1 MTFPQKNIIVV
12 WMKKSISL
20 TEGSVWKSI
29 LIFTLPILL
38 GMFFQ
43 QLYNTFDAIIVGHYT
58 GKEAFAAVGGGT
70 GFFINLLIGFCGGLS
85 SGATIT
91 ISQFFGA
98 KRESDLS
105 LAVHTSFFL
114 AIVMGIVVTV
124 LGLSLS
130 GVAMH
135 VIETPD
141 DIYPNAVAYLNIFFI
156 GVIPMF
162 LYNMGAG
169 ILRAIGDSRTP
180 FYILVIACFLNIGLD
195 YLFVAKLGMGVSG
208 VAWATVI
215 CQCVSMILIFIPL
228 VKTNEAYGFRLSQLK
243 PSPFLMLKMIKLG
256 VPSGLYSTM
265 YTVSNLIMM
274 TFVNK
279 FPTSTIAGWTAWGKL
294 DSLFWMSVSSI
305 GMALSTFAG
314 QNFGAKQYAR
324 IKKGA
329 WQGLLIMDAITVVI
343 VIIFRTVG
351 KYFYGWLIPGETEV
365 IATAIEITM
374 FLTPAFFLYVPNE
387 ILAGI
392 IGGVGKTYI
401 SMLITLFGICGTRM
415 IWLFV
420 FCQGTTDFIRVLYCY
435 PISWLIS
442 AALFFCYYKFG
453 KWIPK
458 SDNGISS

>member
-1 MTFPQKNIIVV
+1 MN
-12 WMKKSISL
+12 KSVTL

-29 LIFTLPILL
+29 LTFTLPILL

-85 SGATIT
+85 SGSTIT

-105 LAVHTSFFL
+105 QAVHTSFVL
-114 AIVMGIVVTV
+114 AIVMGIIVTV
-124 LGLSLS
+124 AGLSLS
-130 GVAMH
+130 DTAMH
-135 VIETPD
+135 IIKTPE
-141 DIYPNAVAYLNIFFI
+141 DIFPNAVAYLKIFFM

-169 ILRAIGDSRTP
+169 ILRSIGDSKTP
-180 FYILVIACFLNIGLD
+180 FHVLVTACFLNIALD

-228 VKTNEAYGFRLSQLK
+228 IKTDKAYGFRLSKLK
-243 PSPFLMLKMIKLG
+243 ASPSLILKMIKLG
-256 VPSGLYSTM
+256 VPSGLYSSM

-274 TFVNK
+274 TFVNT
-279 FPTSTIAGWTAWGKL
+279 FPTSTIAAWTAWGKL
-294 DSLFWMSVSSI
+294 DALFWMSVSSI

-314 QNFGAKQYAR
+314 QNFGAKKYDR

-329 WQGLLIMDAITVVI
+329 WQGLLIMDTITVAI
-343 VIIFRTVG
+343 VIAFRLVSR
-351 KYFYGWLIPGETEV
+351 YFYGWLIPGETEV
-365 IATAIEITM
+365 IMTAVEITL
-374 FLTPAFFLYVPNE
+374 FLSPAFFLYVPNE
-387 ILAGI
+387 IFAGI

-415 IWLFV
+415 VWLFV
-420 FCQGTTDFIRVLYCY
+420 FCRGTTDFIHVLHCY

-442 AALFFCYYKFG
+442 ATLFFCYYQFG

-458 SDNGISS
+458 NQ